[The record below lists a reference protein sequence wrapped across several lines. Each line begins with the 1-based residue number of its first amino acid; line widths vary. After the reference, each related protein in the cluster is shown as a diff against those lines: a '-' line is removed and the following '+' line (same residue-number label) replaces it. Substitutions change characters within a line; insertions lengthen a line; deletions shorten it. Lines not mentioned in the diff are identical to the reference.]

1 MYKVKSLNNMKKM
14 YKKPSTEQMNV
25 QPASIIATSIIIG
38 NGTTEDLG
46 NLSNIEAD

>member
-38 NGTTEDLG
+38 DKKTSDEESVVYPD
-46 NLSNIEAD
+46 